1 MLLRAHAAFGDEC
14 YRVAALKAAEF
25 MLIDM
30 DNGGVS
36 SHDGGELF
44 LEEYPQRPRRSV
56 MNGWVFSLF
65 GLYDASLV
73 DARFAGPF
81 KHSAE
86 TLACHLDDYDA
97 GFWSYYDQERRIASP
112 RLPSSTYS
120 AAPRNGGS
128 FRRRKVRGEGRGIR
142 ALSGISGQPQEGDC

>member
-1 MLLRAHAAFGDEC
+1 
-14 YRVAALKAAEF
+14 
-25 MLIDM
+25 
-30 DNGGVS
+30 
-36 SHDGGELF
+36 
-44 LEEYPQRPRRSV
+44 

-97 GFWSYYDQERRIASP
+97 GFCLITTWKSVSP
-112 RLPSSTYS
+112 LPPTIIY
-120 AAPRNGGS
+120 
-128 FRRRKVRGEGRGIR
+128 I
-142 ALSGISGQPQEGDC
+142 